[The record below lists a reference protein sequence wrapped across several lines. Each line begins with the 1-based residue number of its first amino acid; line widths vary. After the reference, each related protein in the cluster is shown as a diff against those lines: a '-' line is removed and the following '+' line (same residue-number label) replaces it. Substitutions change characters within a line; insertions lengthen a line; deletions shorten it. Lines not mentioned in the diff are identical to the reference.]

1 MATGLLIR
9 DFFKEYR
16 ELRYSNSGS
25 IELSEIEHNAYRAS
39 LTLEITH
46 IDAPRYGSLKTLP
59 ENTHYGY
66 VTLFRGS
73 TVTDTIAIKYPKF
86 RVFDINNQGIWN
98 YHQSTESLQ
107 LNAGVAVTASNA
119 SSSGILGKLGDLV
132 TGTICFL
139 VGIETAS
146 TGGGPAGDFTLD
158 FFDCSEPDG
167 GTRDITKR
175 YRGYP
180 VATPFPDIV
189 KFKAD
194 VPCSF
199 LFRFETWYLV
209 NPAVYI
215 VDNPT
220 DTSDETDG
228 EDEYPVPEQGD
239 GDGDGSEFPDSD
251 PIPDGADPRDFSGG
265 AGGAFG
271 TTNFQI
277 SWKAYGDPQ
286 SNLGTGAQEP
296 VSLQLAGQWDESAVS
311 FGCGGFATTPV
322 AGTFCVRPRIFL
334 NGVLAWEGSF
344 SVPPDWVTDV
354 RVFNFQN

>member
-25 IELSEIEHNAYRAS
+25 IALSEIEHNAYRAS

-73 TVTDTIAIKYPKF
+73 TVTETIPIKYPKF

-98 YHQSTESLQ
+98 YHQATESLQ
-107 LNAGVAVTASNA
+107 ILGGVSVGAANEVGR
-119 SSSGILGKLGDLV
+119 GILSRLGDLA
-132 TGTICFL
+132 TGTICF
-139 VGIETAS
+139 VGGLRRDVPEEALGWEYI
-146 TGGGPAGDFTLD
+146 LD
-158 FFDCSEPDG
+158 FFDCDEPDG
-167 GTRDITKR
+167 GAGSISSA
-175 YRGYP
+175 YRGFP
-180 VATPFPDIV
+180 VATPFPDIA

-194 VPCSF
+194 VPVSF
-199 LFRFETWYLV
+199 LWRLETWYLV

-220 DTSDETDG
+220 DTGDETDG

-239 GDGDGSEFPDSD
+239 GDGDGSEFPPSD
-251 PIPDGADPRDFSGG
+251 AADPNADPRDFGG
-265 AGGAFG
+265 GNGVNAPGVTNVFADFVAYPNPQFSNETVSFRQFLFQVPGEMQASEVVYSCGATIPPG
-271 TTNFQI
+271 N
-277 SWKAYGDPQ
+277 
-286 SNLGTGAQEP
+286 
-296 VSLQLAGQWDESAVS
+296 AVS
-311 FGCGGFATTPV
+311 GKCIAPRFAARGQSV
-322 AGTFCVRPRIFL
+322 
-334 NGVLAWEGSF
+334 EF
-344 SVPPDWVTDV
+344 SATIEDYRVVTIY
-354 RVFNFQN
+354 FPQG